1 MSTWTPNKPFLRL
14 SQCTSSSCRL
24 KLPRKSSSFW
34 TRVYKTP
41 CAWIPPSVKP
51 SSIVFWI
58 SALLKLCGEG
68 SGISACLSDR
78 AVVSIDKQSMGA
90 AEVVVRNRVWGVV
103 WAIGVEMLAKVVV
116 LLVLLDEH
124 SAGTH
129 CSSSSL
135 WWTWDGSLIAGE
147 KNYWIDCGP

>member
-1 MSTWTPNKPFLRL
+1 MG
-14 SQCTSSSCRL
+14 
-24 KLPRKSSSFW
+24 
-34 TRVYKTP
+34 RVQ
-41 CAWIPPSVKP
+41 
-51 SSIVFWI
+51 VFH
-58 SALLKLCGEG
+58 
-68 SGISACLSDR
+68 LSDR
-78 AVVSIDKQSMGA
+78 AVVSKDKQSMGA

-135 WWTWDGSLIAGE
+135 WWT
-147 KNYWIDCGP
+147 